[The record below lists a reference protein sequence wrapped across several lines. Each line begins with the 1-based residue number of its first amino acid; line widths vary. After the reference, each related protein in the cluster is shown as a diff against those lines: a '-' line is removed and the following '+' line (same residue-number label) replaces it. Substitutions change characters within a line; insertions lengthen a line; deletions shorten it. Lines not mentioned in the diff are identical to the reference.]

1 MATAKELLEEGK
13 LSEAIQAMNDEVKR
27 NPTDIQRRGLLAEM
41 LCVSGRLERADAQLE
56 VILQQDSKAA
66 LGVALM
72 RQMIRAETARRD
84 FYSAGRLPE
93 FVDVP
98 PPYVQKYIEASIRGR
113 EKRLGEAKQ
122 LLDQAEA
129 ERPRVKGSCNGR
141 PFDDLRDLDDLT
153 AAVFE
158 VLTSTGKFFW
168 IPVERVRSIEFRKP
182 ERLRDLIWRRA
193 AMSVESGPDGEV
205 FLPATYCSTNAE
217 VDDKALLGRTTEW
230 RGGDVEPMRGIG
242 QVSFLVGDE
251 SVPIMQMQ
259 SVTFEE
265 KA

>member
-1 MATAKELLEEGK
+1 MANAKELLEEGK

-41 LCVSGRLERADAQLE
+41 LCVSGRLDRADAQLE
-56 VILQQDSKAA
+56 VVLQQDSKAA

-84 FYSAGRLPE
+84 FYTSGRLPE

-98 PPYVQKYIEASIRGR
+98 PPYVQKYIEASIRAR

-129 ERPRVKGSCNGR
+129 ERPRVKGTCNGR
-141 PFDDLRDLDDLT
+141 AFDDLRDLDDMT

-158 VLTSTGKFFW
+158 VLTSTGKYYW

-193 AMSVESGPDGEV
+193 NMSVESGPDGEV
-205 FLPATYCSTNAE
+205 FLPATYWTNDTEAG
-217 VDDKALLGRTTEW
+217 DKALLGRITEW
-230 RGGDVEPMRGIG
+230 RGGDAEPMRGVG

-251 SVPIMQMQ
+251 SVPIMQIQ
-259 SVTFEE
+259 SMTFEE

>member
-1 MATAKELLEEGK
+1 MATPKELLEEGK
-13 LSEAIQAMNDEVKR
+13 LSQAIQAMNDEVKR
-27 NPTDIQRRGLLAEM
+27 NPTDIQRRSLLAEM
-41 LCVSGRLERADAQLE
+41 LCASGRMERADAQLE
-56 VILQQDSKAA
+56 VILQQDANAA

-84 FYSAGRLPE
+84 FFSAGRLPE
-93 FVDVP
+93 FIDVP
-98 PPYVQKYIEASIRGR
+98 TAHIQKYIEASIRAR
-113 EKRLGEAKQ
+113 EKRPEEAKQ

-129 ERPRVKGSCNGR
+129 ERPRVKGSCDGR

-158 VLTSTGKFFW
+158 VLTSTGKYYW

-205 FLPATYCSTNAE
+205 FLPATYCSTDSDAE
-217 VDDKALLGRTTEW
+217 DRALMGRVTEW
-230 RGGDVEPMRGIG
+230 RGGDAAPMRGVG
-242 QVSFLVGDE
+242 QVSFLVGEE
-251 SVPIMQMQ
+251 SVPIMQLGN
-259 SVTFEE
+259 VTFEE

>member
-1 MATAKELLEEGK
+1 MANAKELLEEGK
-13 LSEAIQAMNDEVKR
+13 LNEAIQAMNDEVKR
-27 NPTDIQRRGLLAEM
+27 NPTDIQRRSLLAEI
-41 LCVSGRLERADAQLE
+41 LCVSGRLDRADAQLE

-98 PPYVQKYIEASIRGR
+98 PPYVQKYIQASIHQR

-122 LLDQAEA
+122 LLDQAEV

-158 VLTSTGKFFW
+158 VLTSTGKYYW

-205 FLPATYCSTNAE
+205 FLPATYCPTGAE
-217 VDDKALLGRTTEW
+217 VDEKALLGRITEW
-230 RGGDVEPMRGIG
+230 RGGDVEPIRGVG

-259 SVTFEE
+259 AVTFEE

>member
-1 MATAKELLEEGK
+1 MATAKELLDEGK
-13 LSEAIQAMNDEVKR
+13 LSEAIQAMTDEVKR

-41 LCVSGRLERADAQLE
+41 LCVTGKLDRADAQLE
-56 VILQQDSKAA
+56 VVLQQDSKAA

-72 RQMIRAETARRD
+72 RQMIRADTARRD

-98 PPYVQKYIEASIRGR
+98 PPYIQKYIQASIHAR
-113 EKRLGEAKQ
+113 ETRLGEAKQ

-141 PFDDLRDLDDLT
+141 PFDDLRDLDDVT

-158 VLTSTGKFFW
+158 VLTSTGKYYW

-182 ERLRDLIWRRA
+182 ERVRDLIWRRA

-205 FLPATYCSTNAE
+205 FLPATYFPSNGE
-217 VDDKALLGRTTEW
+217 VDEKALLGRVTEW
-230 RGGDVEPMRGIG
+230 RGGDAEPMRGVG

-259 SVTFEE
+259 AVTFEE

>member
-1 MATAKELLEEGK
+1 
-13 LSEAIQAMNDEVKR
+13 
-27 NPTDIQRRGLLAEM
+27 M
-41 LCVSGRLERADAQLE
+41 LCASGRLDRADAQLE
-56 VILQQDSKAA
+56 VILQQDAKAA
-66 LGVALM
+66 LGVALL

-98 PPYVQKYIEASIRGR
+98 PPYVQKYIEASIRAR
-113 EKRLGEAKQ
+113 EKHPGEAKEM
-122 LLDQAEA
+122 LGQAEA

-141 PFDDLRDLDDLT
+141 PFDDLRDLDDMT

-158 VLTSTGKFFW
+158 VLTSTGKYYW

-205 FLPATYCSTNAE
+205 FLPATYCPIDTE
-217 VDDKALLGRTTEW
+217 IDDRALLGRLTEW
-230 RGGDVEPMRGIG
+230 RGGDAEPMRGVG

-251 SVPIMQMQ
+251 SVPIMQIQ
-259 SVTFEE
+259 SLTFEE

>member
-13 LSEAIQAMNDEVKR
+13 LSEAVQAMTEEVKR
-27 NPTDIQRRGLLAEM
+27 NPTDIQRRSLLAEM

-84 FYSAGRLPE
+84 FFSSGRVPE
-93 FVDVP
+93 FIDLP
-98 PPYVQKYIEASIRGR
+98 PPYVQKYIEASVRGR
-113 EKRLGEAKQ
+113 EKRLDEAKQ

-129 ERPRVKGSCNGR
+129 ERPRVKGTCNGHA
-141 PFDDLRDLDDLT
+141 FDDLRDLDDMT

-158 VLTSTGKFFW
+158 VLTSTGKYYW

-182 ERLRDLIWRRA
+182 ERVRDLIWRRA

-205 FLPATYCSTNAE
+205 FLPATYCPQGGETS
-217 VDDKALLGRTTEW
+217 DKALLGRITEW
-230 RGGDVEPMRGIG
+230 HGGDGEPMRGIG

-259 SVTFEE
+259 NIAFDG

>member
-13 LSEAIQAMNDEVKR
+13 LNEAIQAMNDEVKR
-27 NPTDIQRRGLLAEM
+27 NPTDIQRRSLLAEI
-41 LCVSGRLERADAQLE
+41 LCVSGRLDRADAQLE

-72 RQMIRAETARRD
+72 RQMIRADTARRD

-98 PPYVQKYIEASIRGR
+98 PPYVQKYIQASIHAR

-141 PFDDLRDLDDLT
+141 PFDDLRDLDDVT

-158 VLTSTGKFFW
+158 VLTSTGKYYW

-182 ERLRDLIWRRA
+182 ERVRDLIWRRA

-205 FLPATYCSTNAE
+205 FLPATYFPSNGE
-217 VDDKALLGRTTEW
+217 VDEKALLGRVTEW
-230 RGGDVEPMRGIG
+230 RGGDAEPMRGVG

-259 SVTFEE
+259 AVTFEE

>member
-13 LSEAIQAMNDEVKR
+13 LSEAIQAMNDEVKK
-27 NPTDIQRRGLLAEM
+27 NPTDIQRRSLLAEM

-98 PPYVQKYIEASIRGR
+98 PPYIQKYIEASIRGR
-113 EKRLGEAKQ
+113 EKRLGEAKA

-141 PFDDLRDLDDLT
+141 AFDDLRDLDDLT

-205 FLPATYCSTNAE
+205 FLPATYCSSNAE
-217 VDDKALLGRTTEW
+217 GDDKALLGRTTEW

-259 SVTFEE
+259 NVTFEE